1 MAYTSAKVINAC
13 LMHDNTHTPSVQS
26 LSHQSTDFHQPL
38 RQPWWR
44 PLAELAVF
52 VATYIPALLIFIGV
66 FMGLAWAMGLD
77 ESIVN
82 LETMDHPSALAGGL
96 GSLILMIPAARLPLG
111 GVAGAHQGFLWSVAG
126 CIRWGL
132 MFPFLVSV
140 LPIYV
145 IFLVLNLVDLTSVAS
160 GSTQM
165 HSCSWV
171 SLWFWFHSKLQ
182 RRS

>member
-52 VATYIPALLIFIGV
+52 VATYIPALLIFVGV

-82 LETMDHPSALAGGL
+82 LETMDHPWALAGGL
-96 GSLILMIPAARLPLG
+96 GSLKLMILAALLAARWGSRRTSGFPVVSGWVYQMGPHVPVLG
-111 GVAGAHQGFLWSVAG
+111 QCPTDLCDLFGAQ
-126 CIRWGL
+126 
-132 MFPFLVSV
+132 P
-140 LPIYV
+140 
-145 IFLVLNLVDLTSVAS
+145 
-160 GSTQM
+160 
-165 HSCSWV
+165 
-171 SLWFWFHSKLQ
+171 
-182 RRS
+182 RSI